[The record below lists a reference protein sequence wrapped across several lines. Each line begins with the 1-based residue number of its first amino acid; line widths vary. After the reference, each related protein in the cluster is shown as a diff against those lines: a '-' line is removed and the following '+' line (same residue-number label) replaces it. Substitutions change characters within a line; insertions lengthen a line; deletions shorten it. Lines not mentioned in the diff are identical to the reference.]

1 MKKRIIS
8 LILVVAMALLAL
20 TGCAYSYSKDDM
32 SKYTTFDATAFF
44 NALTVDGL
52 KITDADFGVDEEGR
66 QVKVQ
71 DAIAQAILK
80 VTDAT
85 DKKYSGKLSNYD
97 SIYFC
102 YFATAEVDGKTH
114 TFYAN
119 KMDASSATN
128 FQLGLSTLSDLNKLI
143 NDKALEIN
151 NIDSYIY
158 STSAVAKVA
167 VGDVVS
173 ISYLKLAKNAPEG
186 TEGTIVQNELY
197 TVANAEG
204 TLNAALI
211 GAKVGDMVPG
221 TATVKVEEGGVTT
234 EYIYSNIEVESI
246 AYDKE
251 TAKVKENDAAFISYT
266 YSFSAEPYLNKETG
280 KYDLPAGLDAK
291 NVNAE
296 GRYSQTVSYSVVGGF
311 TADPSDATEETKT
324 FLGQLVGT
332 AVNTP
337 KTLTIKNDTFAVPG
351 QTISEVKYTN
361 VKVNWIVDTP
371 ENEPFTV
378 KYTPYEALSD
388 TNTTEKTE
396 TNTYG
401 EKIKLNGVELTYYI
415 FPVYYLDV
423 AELSAEVVLGEFV
436 STVLST
442 QTAEHEHTDEEHEH
456 TTEYVFDILNDKEYK
471 NGEKTLEDLVKEL
484 STLYSTLTE
493 KEKAE
498 SSALTSYNTAA
509 SNYAKDD
516 KKSESETNSLKS
528 KYDTARGT
536 YVAAKNATG
545 EAQQKVD
552 EKIAEI
558 LACKKGETS
567 PAEGIVKGYEEY
579 QYDSLETAYES
590 AIVEK
595 LATKIVDYLMANV
608 KFDGDDLP
616 KKAVNNAYDAIMNTY
631 KNDFYEN
638 KYTSSSSSSTSTT
651 TSTETNYEH
660 YDGDFDSYLI
670 DKVLGTKTG
679 TIEAAEAKIK
689 EKAETTVKEI
699 MIIYVLTDAVNAKW
713 SGADVT
719 LTKDEKK
726 EMEEYYENLALLY
739 QQYGLA
745 FSYNI
750 DDSYHAGQFYKAM
763 NYLLEIDENNEEN
776 KIVFK
781 NLKYDWDVPA
791 TE

>member
-85 DKKYSGKLSNYD
+85 DKKYSGKLANYD
-97 SIYFC
+97 SLYFC

-128 FQLGLSTLSDLNKLI
+128 FQLGLSTLSDFNKLI
-143 NDKALEIN
+143 NDKVLEIN

-158 STSAVAKVA
+158 STSADAKVA
-167 VGDVVS
+167 EGDVVS
-173 ISYLKLAKNAPEG
+173 ISYLKTKAGEDN
-186 TEGTIVQNELY
+186 GTIVMNELY
-197 TVANAEG
+197 TVANA
-204 TLNAALI
+204 TDSLNVALI
-211 GAKVGDMVPG
+211 GAKAGEMVPG

-266 YSFSAEPYLNKETG
+266 YSFNAAPYLNADTG
-280 KYDLPAGLDAK
+280 KYDLPEGLDAK

-296 GRYSQTVSYSVVGGF
+296 GYYSQTVSYSVVGGF
-311 TADPSDATEETKT
+311 TADPSDATPETKT

-332 AVNTP
+332 AVNTT

-361 VKVNWIVDTP
+361 VKVNWIVDDAP
-371 ENEPFTV
+371 NSPIEV

-442 QTAEHEHTDEEHEH
+442 QTAEHDHTEEEHEH

-498 SSALTSYNTAA
+498 SSALTSYKTAA

-516 KKSESETNSLKS
+516 GKSQSETNSLKS

-536 YVAAKNATG
+536 YVAAKTATG
-545 EAQQKVD
+545 EAQQKVN

-567 PAEGIVKGYEEY
+567 PADGIVAGYKEY
-579 QYDSLETAYES
+579 QYDALETAYES

-595 LATKIVDYLMANV
+595 LATKIVDYLIANV

-638 KYTSSSSSSTSTT
+638 KYTSSSSSSTSNT
-651 TSTETNYEH
+651 TSTETNYAH

-679 TIEAAEAKIK
+679 TIEEAEAKVK

-699 MIIYVLTDAVNAKW
+699 MIIYILTDAVNAKW

-750 DDSYHAGQFYKAM
+750 DDSYHAGQFDKAM
-763 NYLLEIDENNEEN
+763 NYLLEIDEDNEEN